1 MPDAT
6 KTMENSPP
14 CDACGETLDNAIQ
27 IPPQSDKAILVCE
40 NSDCSQ
46 KGVRI
51 DWEPK
56 AE

>member
-6 KTMENSPP
+6 KTMENPPP
-14 CDACGETLDNAIQ
+14 CDACGETLVNAIQ